1 MQLVF
6 TLVIIIMIW
15 LLSIDILIWDV
26 KYYGRFLPKFGISE
40 NGTVCSLFPRF
51 PCVLVRSPNQKRFFS
66 VFKVCSTSLV
76 HLIARQKSLLF
87 GLFSFGQSF
96 IHHSSSLFLLF
107 DRIMGLPFAL
117 QAECPRSTSSIPTSV
132 RAIKVADGSRFVWL
146 LTGQRPYI
154 FHRWLVLFFIFI
166 SWPSEP
172 RLICR
177 TAQGGVLLR
186 ERHSGSNT
194 NHLSSISNGQS
205 CIYLSSYLLCCS
217 IESCDFRFASQ
228 TAILVSRRRS
238 QPQYGWSSVPMACGL
253 FGFSGKNVPIIIWL
267 WRKTDLVSQPS
278 SSWVPKNQRMLHRI
292 LLFPVM
298 IFTDFLSELFSFH
311 VRSDADAWSQ
321 STEPVKWQCRF
332 RSTAT
337 PQKAWRERLGL
348 RPKKSN
354 KRKKGLFQC
363 WKLYSFLSTLNQLS
377 VFYFFCFFSLK
388 VIHWF
393 SPQTHHC
400 QPECWL

>member
-177 TAQGGVLLR
+177 TAQGSCCV
-186 ERHSGSNT
+186 SGTPDPTPTISAQYPTVNRAFISHHT
-194 NHLSSISNGQS
+194 YCAVRSKVVTFVSPRRLQSWCPVGDRNLSTGDQ
-205 CIYLSSYLLCCS
+205 
-217 IESCDFRFASQ
+217 
-228 TAILVSRRRS
+228 
-238 QPQYGWSSVPMACGL
+238 ACQ
-253 FGFSGKNVPIIIWL
+253 WL
-267 WRKTDLVSQPS
+267 AVCLVSQ
-278 SSWVPKNQRMLHRI
+278 
-292 LLFPVM
+292 
-298 IFTDFLSELFSFH
+298 
-311 VRSDADAWSQ
+311 
-321 STEPVKWQCRF
+321 VK
-332 RSTAT
+332 T
-337 PQKAWRERLGL
+337 
-348 RPKKSN
+348 
-354 KRKKGLFQC
+354 
-363 WKLYSFLSTLNQLS
+363 
-377 VFYFFCFFSLK
+377 
-388 VIHWF
+388 
-393 SPQTHHC
+393 SP
-400 QPECWL
+400 

>member
-1 MQLVF
+1 MQVVF

-253 FGFSGKNVPIIIWL
+253 FGFSPDNVF
-267 WRKTDLVSQPS
+267 
-278 SSWVPKNQRMLHRI
+278 QRSGQWT
-292 LLFPVM
+292 LF
-298 IFTDFLSELFSFH
+298 LQGFSFDNVLLLVFARTH
-311 VRSDADAWSQ
+311 G
-321 STEPVKWQCRF
+321 F
-332 RSTAT
+332 
-337 PQKAWRERLGL
+337 
-348 RPKKSN
+348 
-354 KRKKGLFQC
+354 
-363 WKLYSFLSTLNQLS
+363 KLLPWTNLI
-377 VFYFFCFFSLK
+377 V
-388 VIHWF
+388 
-393 SPQTHHC
+393 
-400 QPECWL
+400 